1 MFYVTW
7 RRIYVAKMPIES
19 RVYQYRYLWCFLLFF
34 LPVVTAA
41 YELGSDKLVHAGLR
55 LKSVAVVEFAVEWV
69 VAAVAPRRGLATAHC
84 VFAG

>member
-19 RVYQYRYLWCFLLFF
+19 RVYQYRYLWCFLFF

-55 LKSVAVVEFAVEWV
+55 LKSVALVEFAVEWV

>member
-1 MFYVTW
+1 M
-7 RRIYVAKMPIES
+7 
-19 RVYQYRYLWCFLLFF
+19 
-34 LPVVTAA
+34 TAA

-55 LKSVAVVEFAVEWV
+55 LKSVEVVEFAVERV